1 MAASAAGTSVRV
13 SAAMTSRAPEK
24 ALRRAATASPS
35 MTSMTGVLPGPPPVF
50 NPFGATTLDCPRSIM
65 RILNGRTSTPSLFY
79 RHAHGV
85 CRTAAQRRAGMNRHT
100 SFGSP
105 YLLGFE
111 HLERLLERT
120 ARTAGDSYPP
130 YNIEELED
138 GGIRI
143 TLAVAGFSKEELN
156 VTEEDRQ
163 LVVRGRQAEPNGKT
177 FLHRGIAARQFLR
190 SFVLADGI
198 EVGAAAL
205 ENGLLKIDLARK
217 QVQQSVRVVEIKTGG
232 LP

>member
-1 MAASAAGTSVRV
+1 
-13 SAAMTSRAPEK
+13 
-24 ALRRAATASPS
+24 
-35 MTSMTGVLPGPPPVF
+35 
-50 NPFGATTLDCPRSIM
+50 
-65 RILNGRTSTPSLFY
+65 
-79 RHAHGV
+79 
-85 CRTAAQRRAGMNRHT
+85 MNRHT
-100 SFGSP
+100 TFGSP

-130 YNIEELED
+130 YNIEARDED
-138 GGIRI
+138 GIRI
-143 TLAVAGFSKEELN
+143 TLAVAGFSIDELS

-163 LVVRGRQAEPNGKT
+163 LVVRGRQAGPDGKT

-198 EVGAAAL
+198 EVISAAL

-217 QVQQSVRVVEIKTGG
+217 QVQPNVRVVEIKSGG
-232 LP
+232 PL